1 MIATIRDKYDT
12 LSVMMNER
20 MKRRWAACEAL
31 AMSRGGVSAVARA
44 TGMSPNTIKRGMRE
58 IETELPGLAASLPAR
73 EPQRSRRPGGGRRRL
88 AAKDPTLIRDLKKQL
103 EPVTRGDP
111 MSHLLWTSKSTRHL
125 ATELQRQ
132 GHEVSHMTV
141 ARLLA
146 QLDYHLQAN
155 RKTREGAAHPD
166 RDAQFHYINRKVQT
180 FHRRGQPVISVD
192 TKKRELVGDFK
203 NVGREWHPQGQ
214 PEHVRVHDFRDE
226 QLGVAIPYGVYD
238 LGRNDGWV
246 SIGIDHDTAEFAV
259 ATIRR
264 WWRRM
269 GQRVYPRAKE
279 LLITADAGGS
289 NGSRSRLWKL
299 GLQKLTDE
307 FGLTISVSHFPP
319 GTSKWNKIE
328 HRMFCHITENW
339 RGRPLVSHA
348 VIVNLIGHAKTR
360 EGLQVRAALD
370 KGGYEKGVKVSE
382 EEFATINLIPESFHG
397 DWNYRIRPSHK

>member
-12 LSVMMNER
+12 LSAVMNER

-31 AMSRGGVSAVARA
+31 AMRRGGLSAVARA
-44 TGMSPNTIKRGMRE
+44 TGMSPNTIKRGMHE
-58 IETELPGLAASLPAR
+58 IETELPEWVASLHAR
-73 EPQRSRRPGGGRRRL
+73 EPQRSRRPGGGRWRL
-88 AAKDPTLIRDLKKQL
+88 AAKDPTLIQDLKKQL

-155 RKTREGAAHPD
+155 RKTREGAAHAD
-166 RDAQFHYINRKVQT
+166 RDAQFHSINRKVQT

-203 NVGREWHPQGQ
+203 NAGREWHPQGQ
-214 PEHVRVHDFRDE
+214 PEHVRVHDFRDQ

-259 ATIRR
+259 STIRR

-269 GQRVYPRAKE
+269 GQRAYPRAKE

-299 GLQKLTDE
+299 GLQKLVDE
-307 FGLTISVSHFPP
+307 SGLTISVCHFPP

-370 KGGYEKGVKVSE
+370 KGRYEKGVKVSE
-382 EEFATINLIPESFHG
+382 KEFATINLTPESFHG
-397 DWNYRIRPSHK
+397 DWNYRIRPSRK